1 MTKALD
7 IINKQIKKSFGKKN
21 ARSLGFVIISL
32 VGFVLIWWVA
42 AALYHIDYFP
52 TPDKVYAAFIDSFTR
67 VDPFLGITMWQNIS
81 ASLQRFAYGF
91 ALAFLLAVPIGLL
104 MGFSKIFDSLLK
116 PIIEL
121 FRPIPPIAW
130 VPVFLIALG
139 FFWGPVFIIFIG
151 VFFPLM
157 SSVYF
162 GVRSVDPILLD
173 AARTQGAGKMSIF
186 SKVILPYT
194 VPYIM
199 TGIRIGLGIGWMCIV
214 AAEMIGANGG
224 GIGYYIS
231 VQSQIGN
238 YPAMFAGIVVIA
250 LLGIGT
256 TGVSGYVE
264 KRLAH
269 RMGIK

>member
-7 IINKQIKKSFGKKN
+7 VVKKQLKKRFGKKN
-21 ARSLGFVIISL
+21 VRSFIFVIISL
-32 VGFVLIWWVA
+32 VGFILIWWLA
-42 AALYHIDYFP
+42 ASLYHIDYFP
-52 TPDKVYAAFIDSFTR
+52 TPDKVYTAFINSFTHD
-67 VDPFLGITMWQNIS
+67 DPFLGINMWQNIY

-91 ALAFLLAVPIGLL
+91 ALAFILAVPIGLV
-104 MGFSKIFDSLLK
+104 MGFSGILDALLK
-116 PIIEL
+116 PIMEL

-139 FFWGPVFIIFIG
+139 FFWGPIFIIFIG

-162 GVRSVDPILLD
+162 GVRSVDPVLLD
-173 AARTQGAGKMSIF
+173 AARTQGAGRLSIF

-214 AAEMIGANGG
+214 AAEMIGAKGG

-231 VQSQIGN
+231 VQSQVGN

-264 KRLAH
+264 KRLAQ

>member
-1 MTKALD
+1 MTKAPQL
-7 IINKQIKKSFGKKN
+7 IIKKLRRTFGKKN
-21 ARSLGFVIISL
+21 IKSLIFVIISL
-32 VGFVLIWWVA
+32 VGFVSIWWLA
-42 AALYHIDYFP
+42 AYLYNINYFP
-52 TPDKVYAAFIDSFTR
+52 TPDKVYTAFINGFTHN
-67 VDPFLGITMWQNIS
+67 DPYLGINMWQNIY
-81 ASLQRFAYGF
+81 ASLQRFATGF
-91 ALAFLLAVPIGLL
+91 ALAFILAVPIGLM
-104 MGFSKIFDSLLK
+104 MGFSRIFDSLLK

-139 FFWGPVFIIFIG
+139 FFWGPVFIILIG
-151 VFFPLM
+151 VFFPLI

-173 AARTQGAGKMSIF
+173 AARTQGAGRVAIF

-199 TGIRIGLGIGWMCIV
+199 TGIRIGMGIGWMCIV
-214 AAEMIGANGG
+214 AAEMIGAVGG

-231 VQSQIGN
+231 VQSTVGN
-238 YPAMFAGIVVIA
+238 YPAMYAGIVVIA
-250 LLGIGT
+250 LLGIST
-256 TGVSGYVE
+256 TGLSGYVE

>member
-7 IINKQIKKSFGKKN
+7 IISKTIKKSFGKKN
-21 ARSLGFVIISL
+21 IRSLIFVIISL
-32 VGFVLIWWVA
+32 AGFVLVWWVA
-42 AALYHIDYFP
+42 ATLYNISYFP
-52 TPDKVYAAFIDSFTR
+52 TPDKVYNAFINSFTHD
-67 VDPFLGITMWQNIS
+67 DPFLGINMWQNIS
-81 ASLQRFAYGF
+81 ASLQRFATGF
-91 ALAFLLAVPIGLL
+91 ALAFILAVPIGLL

-116 PIIEL
+116 PVIEL

-151 VFFPLM
+151 VFFPLL

-162 GVRSVDPILLD
+162 GVKSVDPILVD
-173 AARTQGAGKMSIF
+173 AARTQGAGRASIF

-250 LLGIGT
+250 LLGIST
-256 TGVSGYVE
+256 TGLSGYVE
-264 KRLAH
+264 KRLAK